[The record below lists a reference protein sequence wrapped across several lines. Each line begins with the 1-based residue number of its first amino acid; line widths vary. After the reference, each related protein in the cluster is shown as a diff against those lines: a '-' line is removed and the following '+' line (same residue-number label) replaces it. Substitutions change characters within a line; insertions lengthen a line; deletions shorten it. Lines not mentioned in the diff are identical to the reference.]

1 MEKRVRIKFGNVVV
15 EMPESVALQN
25 PYYKALLQQGSK
37 ETPQTEIQTP
47 SSDTEIK
54 ETAGS
59 EEAFEQTL
67 PHKTL
72 RRGRRRKE
80 AEEK

>member
-1 MEKRVRIKFGNVVV
+1 MEKKVRIKIGNVVV
-15 EMPESVALQN
+15 EIPESVALQN
-25 PYYKALLQQGSK
+25 PYYKVLLQQGSK
-37 ETPQTEIQTP
+37 ETPQTETQTP

-59 EEAFEQTL
+59 EETSEQTL

-80 AEEK
+80 TGER